1 MNVEK
6 LEKLPPP
13 PGILG
18 SLRVGFDIV
27 SSHVWL
33 ILPPIV
39 LDSFLWLSMH
49 LSVGKL
55 YSTLVTALLEA
66 LKTRPLPADQVK
78 AITDSVETV
87 SRFNWLS
94 WIRTFPVGI
103 PSLEAFSMTEHGS
116 LLTPFGSREILQF
129 DSAWAPLGWFALL
142 TFVGWLGGSVYFRWV
157 SVAALGK
164 EEAGIGFLRAILQT
178 VLISVMWTVCLFVVL
193 MPVMVIV
200 SVAAAFSATLANGLL
215 FVFLFFSYW
224 LVVPFFF
231 MPHGIFARRQNAFYS
246 LYSSLRLTRF
256 TLPTSGLFVF
266 TAFLLNRGLNFLW
279 SVPESDSWMSLVGIA
294 GHAFISTAL
303 LAASFVYYRD
313 MHSWLQT
320 VLAQLQQ
327 KQGMPAQQ
335 A

>member
-1 MNVEK
+1 M
-6 LEKLPPP
+6 EKLPPP
-13 PGILG
+13 PGVIG

-33 ILPPIV
+33 ILPPIF
-39 LDSFLWLSMH
+39 LDCFLWLSFR
-49 LSVGKL
+49 LSAGDL
-55 YSTLVTALLEA
+55 YASLATWFLDMI
-66 LKTRPLPADQVK
+66 KTRPLPADQVK
-78 AITDSVETV
+78 ALTDSVETV

-94 WIRTFPVGI
+94 WMRTFPVGI
-103 PSLEAFSMTEHGS
+103 PSLEAFTMPTNDP
-116 LLTPFGSREILQF
+116 LLNPFGLGAMTQL
-129 DSAWAPLGWFALL
+129 DSVWTLFGWFALL
-142 TFVGWLGGSVYFRWV
+142 TAAGWVGGSMYFRWV

-164 EEAGIGFLRAILQT
+164 EEAEIGFLRAVVQT
-178 VLISVMWTVCLFVVL
+178 FAISVMWALCLFVVL
-193 MPVMVIV
+193 IPVVLIV
-200 SVAAAFSATLANGLL
+200 GIAGVFSATLANGLL
-215 FVFLFFSYW
+215 FVILFLSYW

-246 LYSSLRLTRF
+246 LYSSVRLTRF

-266 TAFLLNRGLNFLW
+266 TAFLLNRGLNYLW

-294 GHAFISTAL
+294 GHAFISATL

-313 MHSWLQT
+313 MNAWLQT

-327 KQGMPAQQ
+327 KQGLPTQQ